1 LNKRGRSILEFN
13 LSGQG
18 MPPFW
23 PFKKKETVPLVR
35 EEPPAPVVYR
45 RGEDPYARA
54 SVEADQAAYKEAL
67 ALFGGGS
74 QEVAVSTELS
84 ADYDG
89 VVDASTPLAKP
100 EKKNDGA
107 ASEASPASNADEGF
121 TWVHHSDGYHY
132 KRLASGAFEPTP
144 HTKNGDGTYTPY
156 S

>member
-1 LNKRGRSILEFN
+1 
-13 LSGQG
+13 

-23 PFKKKETVPLVR
+23 PFKKKEIVPQVR

-45 RGEDPYARA
+45 RGEDPYART
-54 SVEADQAAYKEAL
+54 SVEADQAAYKDAL

-74 QEVAVSTELS
+74 QEVAASTDLS

-89 VVDASTPLAKP
+89 VVDAPTPSAMP
-100 EKKNDGA
+100 EKKSDGA
-107 ASEASPASNADEGF
+107 TSEASPGSNADDEF

-144 HTKNGDGTYTPY
+144 HTKSGDGTYTPY

>member
-1 LNKRGRSILEFN
+1 
-13 LSGQG
+13 

-23 PFKKKETVPLVR
+23 PFKKKETVPMVR

-74 QEVAVSTELS
+74 QEVAASTDLS

-89 VVDASTPLAKP
+89 VVDASTPPTKP
-100 EKKNDGA
+100 EVKNDGA
-107 ASEASPASNADEGF
+107 ALEASPASIADEGF

-144 HTKNGDGTYTPY
+144 HTKNRDGTYTPY